1 MFSSSSPVMQ
11 RLSTGVILC
20 ITLVFSPVTAVA
32 QDHRN
37 VTSSHGVVVSRSVD
51 ASDVGV
57 AILEKGGNAVDAAIA
72 TAFALAVTHPS
83 AGNIGGGGFMLV
95 YPSDG
100 RAPVFV
106 DYREKAPLTST
117 KTMFLDENGEYVD
130 GGSRKNHL
138 YVGVP
143 GTVAG
148 MALAHEQFGTLPW
161 TNLVMPAVELAEDGF
176 VLRSLA
182 EALNRVLERS
192 NNDEFKRVYGKT
204 GGAEPWLP
212 TDRLMLPDLAR
223 TLRRID
229 ELGVDGFYAGE
240 TADLLHEEMERGGG
254 YITREDLAKY
264 EAILREPIH
273 GTFRG
278 YDVYSSPPPSSG
290 GISIMLT
297 LNILENFDLKSKGRW
312 SADAMHLIVEAMRR
326 AYANRA
332 MYLGDSDFV
341 DIPIHLTEKLYAK
354 GLAEGIDRTRATP
367 SERLGPPI
375 TMIAESPET
384 THFSVIDS
392 TGMAVSN
399 TYTLENGYG
408 SGVVVTGAGFLLNN
422 EMGDFNK
429 RPGVTSTGREIGTL
443 ANQIAPEK
451 RMLSSMSP
459 TIAARDGKVV
469 LVTGSPGGR
478 TIINTVLN
486 VTLGVLEFGM
496 DIREAVDAPRVN
508 MQWFPNRVGFQAW
521 EDPQYADLV
530 QQLRAMGHE
539 VGRGGGGDANSIL
552 VKDGMFIG
560 AADNDNAAASGA
572 TSSPH

>member
-1 MFSSSSPVMQ
+1 MLRRSL
-11 RLSTGVILC
+11 LSVFVILC
-20 ITLVFSPVTAVA
+20 SGLVFSAPSAIAQA

-37 VTSSHGVVVSRSVD
+37 AESPHGVVVSRSVD
-51 ASDVGV
+51 ASDAGAAV
-57 AILEKGGNAVDAAIA
+57 LEQGGNAVDAAIA

-100 RAPVFV
+100 RAPTFV
-106 DYREKAPLTST
+106 DYREKAPLASA
-117 KTMFLDENGEYVD
+117 KRMFLNENGEYVD
-130 GGSRKNHL
+130 EGSRKNHL

-148 MALAHEQFGTLPW
+148 MALAHERFGSLPW
-161 TNLVMPAVELAEDGF
+161 SNLVSPAIRLAEDGF
-176 VLRSLA
+176 VLNSLA
-182 EALNRVLERS
+182 EALNRTVERS
-192 NNDEFKRVYGKT
+192 NNAEFKRVYGKN
-204 GGAEPWLP
+204 GGMEQWLP
-212 TDRLMLPDLAR
+212 TDRLVLPDLAR

-240 TADLLHEEMERGGG
+240 TADLLHGEMERGGG
-254 YITREDLAKY
+254 YITREDLSKY
-264 EAILREPIH
+264 QAIIREPIH

-278 YDVYSSPPPSSG
+278 YDVYASPPPSSG
-290 GISIMLT
+290 GVSLT
-297 LNILENFDLKSKGRW
+297 LMLHMLENFDLKSKGRW
-312 SADAMHLIVEAMRR
+312 SAETMHLIVEAMRR

-341 DIPIHLTEKLYAK
+341 DIPTHLTDKLYAK
-354 GLAEGIDRTRATP
+354 GLAEGIDVTRATN

-375 TMIAESPET
+375 TESMDSPET

-399 TYTLENGYG
+399 TYTLEQGYG

-429 RPGVTSTGREIGTL
+429 KPGLTSPRGEIGTP
-443 ANQIAPEK
+443 ANQIEPEK
-451 RMLSSMSP
+451 RMLSSMTP
-459 TIAARDGKVV
+459 TIIARDGKVV

-486 VTLGVLEFGM
+486 VTLNVIEFGM
-496 DIREAVDAPRVN
+496 SMRDAVDAPRLKHAVDAR
-508 MQWFPNRVGFQAW
+508 PCRLPGVGGS
-521 EDPQYADLV
+521 PV
-530 QQLRAMGHE
+530 RRRHRAAPRHG
-539 VGRGGGGDANSIL
+539 
-552 VKDGMFIG
+552 
-560 AADNDNAAASGA
+560 
-572 TSSPH
+572 T